1 MAVLNVARLFACKA
15 LWAAGIES
23 AGRCLLTALDSPQED
38 VRTVAGM
45 FLVQAGQRAQPLV
58 KEAIERREYLPM
70 ALTIAG
76 DIGAH
81 SLAPQIQSLT
91 THTDPQIARAARD
104 ALDILAVQKN
114 SASTSG

>member
-15 LWAAGIES
+15 MWAAGLES
-23 AGRCLLTALDSPQED
+23 AGRCLLTALDSPHGD

-45 FLVQAGQRAQPLV
+45 FLVQGGQRALPLIR
-58 KEAIERREYLPM
+58 EAIERREHLPM

-81 SLAPQIQSLT
+81 DLARQIQGLT
-91 THTDPQIARAARD
+91 AHADPQISRAARD
-104 ALDILAVQKN
+104 ALDILALQKN
-114 SASTSG
+114 TASTSG

>member
-15 LWAAGIES
+15 MWAAGLQS
-23 AGRCLLTALDSPQED
+23 GGRRLLQALDSPHED

-45 FLVQAGQRAQPLV
+45 FLVQSGQRALPLI
-58 KEAIERREYLPM
+58 KEAIERREHLPM

-81 SLAPQIQSLT
+81 DLAPQIQGLT
-91 THTDPQIARAARD
+91 AHSDPQISRAARD
-104 ALDILAVQKN
+104 ALEILALQKN
-114 SASTSG
+114 AAPTSG